1 MSESAAYD
9 GRTYI
14 ADTSAWP
21 RSIHPAVQEEW
32 QAALSEG
39 QIGTCPVVVLE
50 LLYSTQNGTDFDR
63 RAADLATLRDIPVT
77 RSVTNAARQAYRDL
91 AHVGAGY
98 HRSLRMPDLLIAA
111 CAQDAGIGVLHYD
124 ADFDRL
130 AEVMTFESRWI
141 APRGSLT

>member
-1 MSESAAYD
+1 MIDRGPFD
-9 GRTYI
+9 GRAYI
-14 ADTSAWP
+14 ADTSAWV
-21 RSIHPAVQEEW
+21 RSIHPVVRDEW
-32 QAALSEG
+32 HDAHTGQ

-50 LLYSTQNGTDFDR
+50 LLYSARDGEDFDR
-63 RAADLATLRDIPVT
+63 RAADLAMLRDIPVT

-91 AHVGAGY
+91 AHVGAAY
-98 HRSLRMPDLLIAA
+98 HRSVRVPDLLIAA

-141 APRGSLT
+141 APPGSLT